1 MTRRGKAPQG
11 RAEDEKEEDTV
22 LCLNQSRRLSSG
34 TQQIYIAHGACVVE
48 GRCGAARDGCGGWYH
63 PRALTCE
70 RLCTQGHLAGVPS
83 GSLEPRAQCPLR
95 IRRPTLVP
103 PLCKE
108 ETPRPQGFFSLASEL
123 CPPLLEKSKG
133 TCQVPQRLL
142 FGGFWRKP
150 FSSIWTL

>member
-22 LCLNQSRRLSSG
+22 LCLNQSRRLSSR

-48 GRCGAARDGCGGWYH
+48 GRCGAARNAVVGTTPEHSPVRGFA
-63 PRALTCE
+63 PRAISRE
-70 RLCTQGHLAGVPS
+70 SPAGHWSQGPNVPCAY
-83 GSLEPRAQCPLR
+83 GD
-95 IRRPTLVP
+95 RRLVP

-108 ETPRPQGFFSLASEL
+108 ETPRPQGFFSLAPEL

-133 TCQVPQRLL
+133 TCQVP
-142 FGGFWRKP
+142 K
-150 FSSIWTL
+150 

>member
-1 MTRRGKAPQG
+1 MPKSEPQAELRNPADLHCAWRMRSGGALRRRTG
-11 RAEDEKEEDTV
+11 R
-22 LCLNQSRRLSSG
+22 
-34 TQQIYIAHGACVVE
+34 
-48 GRCGAARDGCGGWYH
+48 GGWYH

-108 ETPRPQGFFSLASEL
+108 ETPRPQGFFSLAPEL

-133 TCQVPQRLL
+133 TCQVPKRLL